1 MDISRINIYAVDG
14 KVVKANGNI
23 GFNDMMVVNFSILE
37 GKNGLFIKFPSHSY
51 EDKDGK
57 TQYVDDF
64 YIMDKEFRDEVT
76 TAILDEYDKVVEVA
90 EEEKKNTRSKASRR
104 R

>member
-1 MDISRINIYAVDG
+1 MDISRINIYMVNG
-14 KVVKANGNI
+14 EVVKANGNI

-37 GKNGLFIKFPSHSY
+37 GQHGLFIKFPSHSY
-51 EDKDGK
+51 KDKEGK

-64 YIMDKEFRDEVT
+64 YIMDKDFRQEVT
-76 TAILDEYDKVVEVA
+76 EAILDAYAVEDA
-90 EEEKKNTRSKASRR
+90 EEEKKNTRSKTSRR

>member
-1 MDISRINIYAVDG
+1 MNISRINVFVVNG

-23 GFNDMMVVNFSILE
+23 GFNDIMVVNFSILE

-51 EDKDGK
+51 KDKDGY

-64 YIMDKEFRDEVT
+64 YIMDKDFRDEIT
-76 TAILDEYDKVVEVA
+76 TAILDAYDSAVEDA
-90 EEEKKNTRSKASRR
+90 EEEKNTRSKGSRR

>member
-1 MDISRINIYAVDG
+1 MDISRINVYVVNG
-14 KVVKANGNI
+14 EVVKANGNI

-37 GKNGLFIKFPSHSY
+37 GQHGLFIKFPSHSY
-51 EDKDGK
+51 KDKEGK

-64 YIMDKEFRDEVT
+64 YIMDKDFRDEVV
-76 TAILDEYDKVVEVA
+76 TAILDAYDSAVEDA
-90 EEEKKNTRSKASRR
+90 EEEKKNTHSKTSRR

>member
-1 MDISRINIYAVDG
+1 MDISRINVYVVNG
-14 KVVKANGNI
+14 EVVKANGNI

-37 GKNGLFIKFPSHSY
+37 GQHGLFIKFPSHSY
-51 EDKDGK
+51 KDKEGK

-64 YIMDKEFRDEVT
+64 YIMDKDFRDEVV
-76 TAILDEYDKVVEVA
+76 TAILDAYDSAIEDA
-90 EEEKKNTRSKASRR
+90 EEEKKNTHSKTSRR